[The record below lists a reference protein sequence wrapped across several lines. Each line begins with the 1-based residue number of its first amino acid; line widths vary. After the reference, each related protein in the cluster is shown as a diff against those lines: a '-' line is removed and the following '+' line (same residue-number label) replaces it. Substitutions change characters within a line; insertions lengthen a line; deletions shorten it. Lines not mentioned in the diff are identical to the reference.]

1 MLPHLWT
8 QNYLSSF
15 NFDSLLV
22 TKTLIAFNAND
33 VGGPNHLKR
42 GRLNGKWKDTSK
54 ILGQSS
60 SHGLSS

>member
-1 MLPHLWT
+1 MLLHLWT

-15 NFDSLLV
+15 NSDSLLV
-22 TKTLIAFNAND
+22 KTLIALNAND

-54 ILGQSS
+54 ILRQLS